1 MLIINLDLFKISF
14 FYVFIQSA
22 LDIIILLQYIKR
34 KIPDR
39 QGDSMF
45 DHIKTSHY
53 GRSVKQYHNWSLTSF
68 AVNRL
73 YYIHSGNLTVLLDNA
88 PYALKPGFIYL
99 IPQNLKFELLL
110 TPETRVDHTF
120 LDFVSL
126 PAVKMDGFIEID
138 PSQHPL
144 IQQAAQILFSLTE
157 RYPTYM
163 CDDHTEFI
171 PLVESYLEN
180 TLFLINREF
189 PIHTIADTRI
199 NLALEYIHQHYDQEI
214 TLETLTELTNLEK
227 NYFIRLFKQ
236 YMNLTPYQYIK
247 KYRFNA
253 ALALIK
259 RRYSLSDVALKIGY
273 SDISAFSHAFQRIYG
288 IYPSEIARNTD

>member
-1 MLIINLDLFKISF
+1 
-14 FYVFIQSA
+14 
-22 LDIIILLQYIKR
+22 
-34 KIPDR
+34 
-39 QGDSMF
+39 MF
-45 DHIKTSHY
+45 DHIKTTHY

-73 YYIHSGNLTVLLDNA
+73 YYIHSGNLTVLLDNV
-88 PYALKPGFIYL
+88 PQALKPGCIYL

-126 PAVKMDGFIEID
+126 PAVKMDSFIEID
-138 PSQHPL
+138 PTRYPL
-144 IQQAAQILFSLTE
+144 IDGAAKILFALTE
-157 RYPTYM
+157 AYPTYM
-163 CDDHTEFI
+163 CDDHLEFT

-189 PIHTIADTRI
+189 PINTIADTRI
-199 NLALEYIHQHYDQEI
+199 NQALEYIHRHYDQEI
-214 TLETLTELTNLEK
+214 TLETLTEITNLEK

-253 ALALIK
+253 ALSLIK
-259 RRYSLSDVALKIGY
+259 RKFPLSDVALQIGY
-273 SDISAFSHAFQRIYG
+273 SDISAFSHAFKRIYG
-288 IYPSEIARNTD
+288 ISPSELVKNSD